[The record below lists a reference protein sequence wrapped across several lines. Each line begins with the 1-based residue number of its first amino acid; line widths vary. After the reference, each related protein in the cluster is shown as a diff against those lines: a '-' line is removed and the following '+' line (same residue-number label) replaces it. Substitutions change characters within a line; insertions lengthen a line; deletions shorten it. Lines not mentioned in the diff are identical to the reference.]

1 MSKQTDFDV
10 NYIKFFIGLAQNN
23 HKDWMDANRATY
35 LNAVKGPFEAFVNKL
50 IAAFKDD
57 YQLGDLTA
65 SECIFRL
72 NRDIRFSKD
81 KTPYKIQ
88 MSALIKKGGKKNM
101 NEPGLY
107 IEIGPE
113 FVNLYSGAYLPNPD
127 QLEAIRHKMAQ
138 QPDLIKR
145 IVNEKAF
152 KMYFGEVLGETSK
165 RISAE
170 LKSAAIDQPLLF
182 HKQFYILHQ
191 LDAEVILEPTFLDQ
205 VKKVFKAAGPFNQ
218 FLYQLD
224 TP

>member
-1 MSKQTDFDV
+1 MGKQSVFNQ
-10 NYIKFFIGLAQNN
+10 NYIEFFIGLAQNN
-23 HKDWMDANRATY
+23 HKDWMDANRSSY
-35 LNAVKGPFEAFVNKL
+35 LSAVKGPFEAFVDEL
-50 IAAFKDD
+50 IAAFKDT

-107 IEIGPE
+107 LEIGPE

-138 QPDLIKR
+138 QPDI
-145 IVNEKAF
+145 IESIINEKTF
-152 KMYFGEVLGETSK
+152 KTYFGQVLGETSK
-165 RISAE
+165 RIPKE
-170 LKSAAIDQPLLF
+170 LKSAAINQPLLF

-191 LDAEVILEPTFLDQ
+191 MDAELMLESTFFDSVQ
-205 VKKVFKAAGPFNQ
+205 KVFKSAGPFNQ

-224 TP
+224 KP